1 MTTNLNHSLNEFV
14 MERIEE
20 IIKAILLNHITYR
33 DLSEELSC
41 TLRELIERVPENC
54 KPLLYEYE
62 EREHAQTVIA
72 FEAMYKQG
80 FMDGIFLNKEILK
93 GN

>member
-1 MTTNLNHSLNEFV
+1 MTKLNPSLNDYV
-14 MERIEE
+14 MKRIEE
-20 IIKAILLNHITYR
+20 IIHTILLNHIVYR
-33 DLSEELSC
+33 ELSDELSY

-62 EREHAQTVIA
+62 EREHEQTVIA
-72 FEAMYKQG
+72 LEAMYKQG
-80 FMDGIFLNKEILK
+80 FMDGVFLNKEILK